1 MKNKISSIIEGGAYQ
16 QAIIFRLE
24 GGGIIIDESIYLLS
38 NDVSQ

>member
-1 MKNKISSIIEGGAYQ
+1 MKIKISPIIEGGAYQ

-24 GGGIIIDESIYLLS
+24 GGGIIDESIYLLS